1 MRPLRIKASGSPPS
15 SANFQGLQEM
25 TDTEIQQY
33 LSYVITN
40 KFATDWDGTGTAEI
54 NMDTSNALS
63 GSAIGTFTDTTRND
77 AIGTHPTAG
86 ATTDTTYYF
95 KQVTST
101 AAESITNRAV
111 GWDTGAINEFTDA
124 ELDTDIIDKVIDDM
138 VSESDYTVG
147 QFHLAASSPA
157 GGTWTSRYT
166 ITDTVLSGNNTTYLW
181 QKTSPTSAANSD
193 YASLKYDSGLKMMTA
208 AEIEQMVPNFRNRIV
223 EGYGSTPGVGCYLVQ
238 ATTPTETGTW
248 TQMGDAAG
256 FSDTRQQV
264 ASSTYAGSY
273 SGAYTGAFS
282 NSFSGNFSGG
292 YTGAKTYTGAYTGTF
307 SGNYAGNYVG
317 TSTYAG
323 AYTGDFTGTY
333 ILYYAGY
340 VGAYYAGTYSRNFT
354 GYFTGPKT
362 YTGTYTGAYNRAFSG
377 DYVGTSAYSGTYTGS
392 FTGYF
397 SADFTGAY
405 VGNYAGDTIKAST
418 ETVSTIKLWLRT
430 A

>member
-25 TDTEIQQY
+25 TDAEIQQY
-33 LSYVITN
+33 ISYVITN
-40 KFATDWDGTGTAEI
+40 KFATDWDGTGTAEL
-54 NMDTSNALS
+54 NMDTANALS
-63 GSAIGTFTDTTRND
+63 GSSIGTFTDTTRND

-124 ELDTDIIDKVIDDM
+124 ELDTDILDKVIGDM

-147 QFHLAASSPA
+147 QFHLAASSPS

-166 ITDTVLSGNNTTYLW
+166 ITDTVQSGNNTTYLW

-193 YASLKYDSGLKMMTA
+193 LASLKYASGLKMMTA

-223 EGYGSTPGVGCYLVQ
+223 ENYGTTPGVGCYLIQ
-238 ATTPTETGTW
+238 SSSPTETGTW
-248 TQMGDAAG
+248 TQMGDLAG
-256 FSDTRQQV
+256 FSDTRQEV
-264 ASSTYAGSY
+264 ASSTYE
-273 SGAYTGAFS
+273 GAYTGAFS
-282 NSFSGNFSGG
+282 GEFTNDFTGEFTGN
-292 YTGAKTYTGAYTGTF
+292 KTYTGGYTGTF
-307 SGNYAGNYVG
+307 SGDYAGDYVG
-317 TSTYAG
+317 TSAYSGT
-323 AYTGDFTGTY
+323 YTGDFSGAY
-333 ILYYAGY
+333 ILYYSGY
-340 VGAYYAGTYSRNFT
+340 VGAYYTGTYTQDFT
-354 GYFTGPKT
+354 GFFSGAKT
-362 YTGTYTGAYNRAFSG
+362 YTGTYTGAFDQTFSG
-377 DYVGTSAYSGTYTGS
+377 DYVGTSNYSGTYTGS

-397 SADFTGAY
+397 SADFTG
-405 VGNYAGDTIKAST
+405 GYAGDTVKATT

>member
-25 TDTEIQQY
+25 TDAEIQQY
-33 LSYVITN
+33 VSYVITN
-40 KFATDWDGTGTAEI
+40 KFATDWDGTGTAEL
-54 NMDTSNALS
+54 NMDTANALS

-124 ELDTDIIDKVIDDM
+124 ELDTDILDKVIDDM

-157 GGTWTSRYT
+157 GGTWSSRYT

-208 AEIEQMVPNFRNRIV
+208 AEIEQMVPNFRNRII
-223 EGYGSTPGVGCYLVQ
+223 EGYGTTPGVGCYLVQ
-238 ATTPTETGTW
+238 SSSPTETGTW
-248 TQMGDAAG
+248 TQMGDVAG
-256 FSDTRQQV
+256 FSDTRQEV
-264 ASSTYAGSY
+264 ASSTYEGAY
-273 SGAYTGAFS
+273 SGA
-282 NSFSGNFSGG
+282 FSGEFTNDFTGEF
-292 YTGAKTYTGAYTGTF
+292 TGAKTYTGAYTGTF
-307 SGNYAGNYVG
+307 SGDYAGDYVG
-317 TSTYAG
+317 TSAYSGT
-323 AYTGDFTGTY
+323 YTGDFSGEY
-333 ILYYAGY
+333 ILYYAGF
-340 VGAYYAGTYSRNFT
+340 VGAYYTGTYTQNFT
-354 GYFTGPKT
+354 GFFTGPKT
-362 YTGTYTGAYNRAFSG
+362 YTGTYTGAFDQAFSG
-377 DYVGTSAYSGTYTGS
+377 DYVGTSNYSGTYTGS

-397 SADFTGAY
+397 SADFTG
-405 VGNYAGDTIKAST
+405 GYAGDTVKATT